1 MKSARNGA
9 ATKPSIANAL
19 DAMEAL
25 EKVVSAYKEYKI
37 VAEQEAT
44 KREEIRARRDVE
56 LKRLRGQRELLMRYL
71 ERSFDERQENFARL
85 FGLADEALGKGDNT
99 QLGQVLTSITHLAAT
114 SPFKALADL
123 GSAREALLDPERD
136 WDV

>member
-1 MKSARNGA
+1 MMAPGHASAS
-9 ATKPSIANAL
+9 KPTITNAL

-25 EKVVSAYKEYKI
+25 ERVVGAYKEYHI
-37 VAEQEAT
+37 VVQQETT

-56 LKRLRGQRELLMRYL
+56 LKRIRGQRELLMRYL
-71 ERSFDERQENFARL
+71 ERSFDERKENFTRL
-85 FGLADEALGKGDNT
+85 FNLADEALRQGDNA

-114 SPFKALADL
+114 SPFKALADMA
-123 GSAREALLDPERD
+123 STREALLDPSRD